1 MKKKERE
8 KVFFDIDK
16 LRLEYMLYEKE
27 DLPDSLGDARCL
39 IDEYVADMDYFVK
52 LGRGQGVSNN
62 LIHIL
67 GEVENGFYSL
77 FGAEKENL
85 GYLDED
91 LGLILDEVALSL
103 MFKNMFVTMRDS
115 LSSDNFFEMSRLA
128 MFVRDKYADNY
139 GHLESVRDVIT
150 NRELGMRSYPIGEE
164 NRMAVLELF
173 REQYL
178 QVVSKN
184 VEKIKKI

>member
-52 LGRGQGVSNN
+52 LGRGSNN

-115 LSSDNFFEMSRLA
+115 LSSDNFFEL
-128 MFVRDKYADNY
+128 
-139 GHLESVRDVIT
+139 
-150 NRELGMRSYPIGEE
+150 
-164 NRMAVLELF
+164 
-173 REQYL
+173 
-178 QVVSKN
+178 
-184 VEKIKKI
+184 